1 MTGRNDEVIHPHER
15 AGRAEKVAA
24 LVHTIDR
31 YNERVADHAHR
42 IDVEFLAG
50 TIENDA
56 LWRVLSAIAG
66 VRLPS
71 NRTRQLV
78 EAEFRIRASVAA
90 KNAAGEDPFAG
101 LFG

>member
-1 MTGRNDEVIHPHER
+1 MSRNDEIVHPHER

-24 LVHTIDR
+24 LVVVIDR
-31 YNERVADHAHR
+31 YNERVADRAHR

-56 LWRVLSAIAG
+56 LWRVISGIAG

-71 NRTRQLV
+71 YRTRQMV
-78 EAEFRIRASVAA
+78 ESEFRIRDRVAA
-90 KNAAGEDPFAG
+90 SIEAGEDPFEG
-101 LFG
+101 LF